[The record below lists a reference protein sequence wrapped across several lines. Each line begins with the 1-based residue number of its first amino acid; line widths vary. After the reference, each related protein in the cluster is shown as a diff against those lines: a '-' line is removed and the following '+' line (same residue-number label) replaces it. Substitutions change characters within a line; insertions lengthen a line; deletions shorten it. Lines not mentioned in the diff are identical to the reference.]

1 MERSHLPSAQA
12 AARGPAWR
20 VSCGLWVALVLLPAS
35 PLYAQG
41 VSIQASLGWDGWI
54 RYGTW
59 NPLTVEVRTD
69 RQVGGWLAVEL
80 PREFGRQRLRLRYP
94 ITLPPGGAKSW
105 RLVAFVEDVRRPVRV
120 SVTAEDGQELGYAEV
135 LVQPE
140 AAVASVVGY
149 LGLQPPT
156 PPGQTPG
163 GGRRVVA
170 RLREEVLPETP
181 AAYASLDGLV
191 VEELDERRLNEA
203 QQLALQA
210 WVLHGGR
217 VVVTSALDLS
227 GPLGRWLS
235 VARPTGR
242 TYQGARLR
250 SLSGTLFEL
259 EPAQDARPVL
269 EGPLAV
275 AFWASRGLGRVYA
288 WAGHPQQ
295 VVPDSPLWFLALPAP
310 SSREPPPEPEF
321 RSRLPLGPAA
331 AGLGAY
337 AALWVLAV
345 AVAGRRMWGWLG
357 VAAVLGASVV
367 GMPVLADQVR
377 QRASELDRQWVE
389 VEVEGTSRVYGWG
402 FARATYPGVYV
413 HALPPA
419 DALTVSGGFS
429 EAEATFF
436 VDRTTLRVRQSAGER
451 VGVFWESHRAVELA
465 TVEVQGDAV
474 VARGPRLREGVVLW
488 GRRQAVL
495 EQVGP
500 EEWKAFRWSSLEA
513 DHPAFTALRR
523 VYPRAATIVEDWP
536 VVAFARGDGRGW
548 QLVVGQAR

>member
-1 MERSHLPSAQA
+1 ML
-12 AARGPAWR
+12 
-20 VSCGLWVALVLLPAS
+20 VALILLPGF

-41 VSIQASLGWDGWI
+41 VAVQASLGWDGWI

-69 RQVGGWLAVEL
+69 RQVRGWLVVEL

-94 ITLPPGGAKSW
+94 IALPQGGARSW
-105 RLVAFVEDVRRPVRV
+105 RLAAFVEDLRRPVRV
-120 SVTAEDGQELGYAEV
+120 SVTTEDGQELGFTEV
-135 LVQPE
+135 FAQPE

-156 PPGQTPG
+156 PPGQAQG

-170 RLREEVLPETP
+170 RLGEEVLPETP
-181 AAYASLDGLV
+181 AAYASLDVLV
-191 VEELDERRLNEA
+191 VDELDERRLNEA
-203 QQLALQA
+203 QRLALQA

-217 VVVTSALDLS
+217 VVVTSALNLS

-242 TYQGARLR
+242 TYEAPWLR
-250 SLSGTLFEL
+250 SLSGTVLEL
-259 EPAQDARPVL
+259 EPTQDARPVL
-269 EGPLAV
+269 EGSLAV
-275 AFWASRGLGRVYA
+275 AFWVSRGLGRVYA

-295 VVPDSPLWFLALPAP
+295 VGPDSPLWFLALPAS
-310 SSREPPPEPEF
+310 SSREPPPEPES
-321 RSRLPLGPAA
+321 RPRLPLGPAA

-345 AVAGRRMWGWLG
+345 AVAGRRMWGWLP

-367 GMPVLADQVR
+367 GMPVLADEVR
-377 QRASELDRQWVE
+377 QRASELDEQQVE
-389 VEVEGTSRVYGWG
+389 VGVEGASRVYGWG
-402 FARATYPGVYV
+402 FARAMYPGVYV

-419 DALTVSGGFS
+419 DAVTASGGFS
-429 EAEATFF
+429 EAEVTFF
-436 VDRTTLRVRQSAGER
+436 GDRTILRVRQAAGDR
-451 VGVFWESHRAVELA
+451 VRVSWESHRTVDLA
-465 TVEVQGDAV
+465 TVDVQGEAV
-474 VARGPRLREGVVLW
+474 VVRGRRPREGVVLW

-500 EEWKAFRWSSLEA
+500 EQWKAFRWSSLEA
-513 DHPAFTALRR
+513 DHAAFAALRW
-523 VYPRAATIVEDWP
+523 VYPHAATIVEDRP